1 MRFRLPNILGFW
13 LMEFLLQQLSQDR
26 KLGIIAMNLADFF
39 PSRYKLPVKFF
50 NHLVHLIAEELV
62 HFS

>member
-1 MRFRLPNILGFW
+1 MA
-13 LMEFLLQQLSQDR
+13 FLLQQLVQDR
-26 KLGIIAMNLADFF
+26 KLGIVAMSVADFF

-50 NHLVHLIAEELV
+50 NHLVHLIAKELV